1 MTVIFLQKYV
11 LKLMKK
17 QMTRLGW
24 KKEGDY
30 LTRRLQS
37 LLISVAV
44 SYGDVNTVKE
54 ATDRFN
60 QWMQNTDNIDP
71 ELQGRIFDAGI
82 MYGSEKEWTFVK
94 SQYLTVL
101 VPSKR
106 SQLMKALAK
115 SRDDSLLSRFGDVSF
130 TLTDIIKD
138 STSEFSTPFDLEEVQ
153 QFFKE
158 HDAGPGTRAVQ
169 IASENI
175 QMNIQW
181 LEQNGQTVQHWLQRN
196 SE

>member
-1 MTVIFLQKYV
+1 MEEGGNFIENKVWLNMTQAVVNVYSNKLVIGFYGNTGRFQF
-11 LKLMKK
+11 
-17 QMTRLGW
+17 
-24 KKEGDY
+24 
-30 LTRRLQS
+30 
-37 LLISVAV
+37 LLISVAL

-60 QWMQNTDNIDP
+60 QWIQNTDNIDP
-71 ELQGRIFDAGI
+71 ELQGRIFNAGI
-82 MYGSEKEWTFVK
+82 MYGSEKEWTFVN

-101 VPSKR
+101 GPSKR
-106 SQLMKALAK
+106 SQLVKALAVGMEICAEK
-115 SRDDSLLSRFGDVSF
+115 LVQ
-130 TLTDIIKD
+130 IKKM
-138 STSEFSTPFDLEEVQ
+138 VQ

-158 HDAGPGTRAVQ
+158 HDAGSGTRAVQ